1 MDNEKNIEK
10 KKIPTYRLD
19 CVDLS
24 DRKRTSLFCL
34 MVDLTSGV
42 DHFIYIKGAMS
53 INSGLF

>member
-1 MDNEKNIEK
+1 MK
-10 KKIPTYRLD
+10 KILKTNKIPTYRLD